1 MVSFTEIDL
10 RVSDWLLNKYG
21 ITRAQLMTQVT
32 KLDLLSS
39 PEMKDFHSLLT
50 NRHKPETGILSNLL
64 LDKIRS
70 EII

>member
-1 MVSFTEIDL
+1 
-10 RVSDWLLNKYG
+10 
-21 ITRAQLMTQVT
+21 MTQVT